1 MINKQTTLDLNGPQ
15 ISFTTQPSSV
25 TINSGGST
33 SFTGIATAT
42 FPSQTPTNP
51 ATNTGSISYR
61 WYADGYGALSDG
73 IISSL
78 GVTVTGT
85 DTTTLSISDASTTAT
100 AKVFYLVA
108 DYTPSA
114 YSQPEGSAV
123 VVGTARSTGNAF
135 NDPKSSNNATLTVN
149 PTLSITS
156 NPSGQEVAEG
166 EFATFTANASAS
178 DGSSIS
184 VRWQLNGSDLSDN
197 GSTIFGSATNTLRIS
212 LANASTNTIRAKF
225 THPTASN
232 SPIYS
237 SSATFTVVLARAIL
251 NYEVF
256 RDDVSYLLGSG
267 SIDLTQQPGDSY
279 TFVSGVGIGFQTT
292 CIYAPEKDIN
302 VEIELAGA
310 KGGDYGTTPG
320 GRGGMTKIR
329 YTLQRNTEYVLKIGH
344 MRGFNI
350 YPAGGRWFAG
360 GMTILYKGS
369 RVVAVAGGGGQAAQG
384 GRGGN
389 GGGAGQA
396 GRNGGGR
403 EGGRG
408 GRSVSTGGLPSSGG
422 SFGDRTIGTGGNL
435 TTCGIGRYWAEQGYS
450 PCSDMGFVFLRDY
463 VGNILNGSTDTINRG
478 FKPGRGFRNNGGEA
492 VGGADGGGGGGAYG
506 GDAGTNQCG
515 GGGGSGYWSGEGT
528 LLSSLTGA
536 NNSAQGYIK
545 ITVV

>member
-15 ISFTTQPSSV
+15 ISFTEHPSSV

-33 SFTGIATAT
+33 TFTGIATAT
-42 FPSQTPTNP
+42 FPTQSPSNP

-61 WYADGYGALSDG
+61 WYAEGYGALSDG

-85 DTTTLSISDASTTAT
+85 ATTVLSVSNAVTPTSNG
-100 AKVFYLVA
+100 KNFYLVA
-108 DYTPSA
+108 DYVPSA

-135 NDPKSSNNATLTVN
+135 NDPKSSNTATLTVN

-156 NPSGQEVAEG
+156 NPSSQEVAEG
-166 EFATFTANASAS
+166 ENATFSASAISS
-178 DGSSIS
+178 DGTPVSIQ
-184 VRWQLNGSDLSDN
+184 WQIDGSDIPGAN
-197 GSTIFGSATNTLRIS
+197 STSLTISRSTAATYS
-212 LANASTNTIRAKF
+212 IRAKF

-279 TFVSGVGIGFQTT
+279 TFVSGAGIGFQTT

-310 KGGDYGTTPG
+310 KGGDYGSIPG
-320 GRGGMTKIR
+320 GRGGMTRIR
-329 YTLQRNTEYVLKIGH
+329 YTLRRNTEYVLKIGH
-344 MRGFNI
+344 IRGSNI
-350 YPAGGRWFAG
+350 YPAGGRWFGG

-369 RVVAVAGGGGQAAQG
+369 RVVAVAGGGGQAAQF

-396 GRNGGGR
+396 GGNGGGTG
-403 EGGRG
+403 GGRG
-408 GRSVSTGGLPSSGG
+408 GSRVSTGGLPSSGG

-435 TTCGIGRYWAEQGYS
+435 TTCGIGKYWAEQGYS
-450 PCSDMGFVFLRDY
+450 PCQDMGYVYLRDY
-463 VGNILNGSTDTINRG
+463 VGNILNGSTNTINRG

-506 GDAGTNQCG
+506 GDAGSNQSG

-528 LLSSLTGA
+528 LLASSFGA
-536 NNSAQGYIK
+536 NNSTQGYVK